1 MEDKRVC
8 VGGFGGSD
16 EPERAALWSLHRA
29 ADNRIEG
36 ELHIGGGEF
45 TAIVKL
51 YALAK
56 MKNVGERV
64 WSFPAL
70 GEVGDYVHLRVVSHQ
85 AGKNQAVEVGG
96 ISVRTDARVEVG
108 GSRLN
113 EEYDGVR
120 VSLGA
125 KIRAPGWNQKGN

>member
-56 MKNVGERV
+56 IENIG
-64 WSFPAL
+64 
-70 GEVGDYVHLRVVSHQ
+70 
-85 AGKNQAVEVGG
+85 
-96 ISVRTDARVEVG
+96 
-108 GSRLN
+108 
-113 EEYDGVR
+113 
-120 VSLGA
+120 
-125 KIRAPGWNQKGN
+125 